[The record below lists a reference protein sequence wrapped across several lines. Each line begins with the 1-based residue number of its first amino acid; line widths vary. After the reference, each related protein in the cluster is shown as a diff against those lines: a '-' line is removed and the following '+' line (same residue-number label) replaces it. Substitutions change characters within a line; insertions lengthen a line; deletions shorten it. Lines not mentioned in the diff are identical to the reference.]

1 METLEQTSITEK
13 FINRLKKATNELEE
27 FRLQAALGKAE
38 ARDAYESAKKKFNK
52 YVIDATQKLESSKE
66 IAKEKSIQLKTALEI
81 LQVQL
86 ALGKAD
92 TRDAFEVQR
101 KKITK
106 ALNELEELIKKNK
119 TANEYYSKLLLEVG
133 KFKIKLDILKMRYEL
148 NKLETRVEYE
158 ERKKDLSKKLSDI
171 KKRLL
176 KNEEKAEGKWE
187 HFRDEV
193 SDAYSHLKK
202 AFVR

>member
-202 AFVR
+202 ALVR